1 MCRKY
6 HIFWALAPFM
16 AILLAGGEPKKIIV
30 FDTIDCAIKSS
41 VVSKAVCQLYSRT
54 EFTVFLTVGEKKQ
67 ADKVYG
73 ACEVN
78 IYLKRQKKITR
89 INNLRLDFCQLKKQ
103 SESPSLLGM
112 YYLAIRRSIVGFPK
126 KCPFKK
132 NTTYGIN
139 RLHFDSQEVPQY
151 LPEANYSFRG
161 KIYANDELG
170 LEIKV
175 TGGYFEVANDAAYRK
190 PLL

>member
-16 AILLAGGEPKKIIV
+16 AISLAGGEPKKLIV

-41 VVSKAVCQLYSRT
+41 VFSKVVCQLYSRT

-73 ACEVN
+73 ACEVKL
-78 IYLKRQKKITR
+78 YPKRQKKITR
-89 INNLRLDFCQLKKQ
+89 INNLRLDFCQLKKH
-103 SESPSLLGM
+103 SESRSVLGM
-112 YYLAIRRSIVGFPK
+112 
-126 KCPFKK
+126 
-132 NTTYGIN
+132 
-139 RLHFDSQEVPQY
+139 
-151 LPEANYSFRG
+151 G

-170 LEIKV
+170 LEIKLA
-175 TGGYFEVANDAAYRK
+175 GGYFEVANDAAYSEMESEMEME
-190 PLL
+190 LAT